1 MSRTAELELP
11 LKNIREALGLSYEEV
26 AAKMSVILG
35 RTIKMEYARL
45 IEYRGTIK
53 SANIRALSEIYGKDI
68 VEIEDAARPK
78 IK

>member
-11 LKNIREALGLSYEEV
+11 LKNIRESLGLSYEDV
-26 AAKMSVILG
+26 AAKMGDILG
-35 RTIKMEYARL
+35 RTISMEYARL

-53 SANIRALSEIYGKDI
+53 SANIRALAEIYSRPI
-68 VEIEDAARPK
+68 VEIEEAAKPK